1 MEVRGKCSGGS
12 KPHET
17 LSCPRAETQSEVS
30 AVVKLA
36 DDVHAQSAQ
45 DRVRRRWGWK
55 GGRRGRGKVGGEA
68 EQYVGERGEESKRS
82 KLTRHWVNAWGQ
94 LYS

>member
-36 DDVHAQSAQ
+36 DDVRTQSAE
-45 DRVRRRWGWK
+45 DRVRGRWGWK
-55 GGRRGRGKVGGEA
+55 GGRRGRGKAGGGA
-68 EQYVGERGEESKRS
+68 EQHVGERAEKARGAS
-82 KLTRHWVNAWGQ
+82 
-94 LYS
+94 